1 MGEEEK
7 EEQEKKGKNNSD
19 LCRYAN
25 YFG

>member
-7 EEQEKKGKNNSD
+7 EEQEKERKNNSD